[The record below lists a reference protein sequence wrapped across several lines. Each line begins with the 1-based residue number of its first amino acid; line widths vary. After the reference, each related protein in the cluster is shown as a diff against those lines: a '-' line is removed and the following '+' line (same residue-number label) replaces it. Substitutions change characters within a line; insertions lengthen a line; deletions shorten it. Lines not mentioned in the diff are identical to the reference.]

1 MELRKYQILIFAVLP
16 GFIMGSCKKEDINID
31 ITSNNWEVV
40 KIKKQ
45 GESKYTKA
53 GKSYIIVFKNDG
65 SFTLRLDVNTCY
77 GNYKIIKSGSIK
89 LDGVGCTEIC
99 SDSDF
104 AVDLAYLFPKMTE
117 YYGKGKELIL
127 EGQGKIILKPH

>member
-1 MELRKYQILIFAVLP
+1 LELRKYQILIFAVLP

-65 SFTLRLDVNTCY
+65 
-77 GNYKIIKSGSIK
+77 
-89 LDGVGCTEIC
+89 VGCTEIC

-104 AVDLAYLFPKMTE
+104 AVDLAYLFPKMTN

-127 EGQGKIILKPH
+127 GRRILYLYMRGPGYYHLLA